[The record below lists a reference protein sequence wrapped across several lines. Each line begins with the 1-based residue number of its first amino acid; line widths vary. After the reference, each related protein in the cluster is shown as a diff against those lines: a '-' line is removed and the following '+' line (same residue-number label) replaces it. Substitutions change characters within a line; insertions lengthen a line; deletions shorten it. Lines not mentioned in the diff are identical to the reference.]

1 MGGGALRVVLAHQL
15 PEGAAVVGMAQ
26 VAKLVDAHIVLNACG
41 GANQPPVELD
51 TCARAT
57 YAPKGFGAGKA
68 DGGGDELQALA
79 VGGEFGQQGGMGSL
93 KQVLAQQIALL
104 GGVGLL
110 RQPEKA
116 LTVAAF
122 YLGDGGGAQGV
133 GGTCKQDAGRQ
144 GFRLPCQRG
153 VGLLQDADKRGFV
166 VAQPVLQL
174 GRAEPFGD
182 AEVEAAGI
190 AGADDDVALGVA
202 FDV

>member
-1 MGGGALRVVLAHQL
+1 MALHQL
-15 PEGAAVVGMAQ
+15 PKGAAVVGVAQ
-26 VAKLVDAHIVLNACG
+26 VAEFVDAHIILYAFG

-51 TCARAT
+51 ACAGAA

-79 VGGEFGQQGGMGSL
+79 VGGELGQQGSMGSL

-116 LTVAAF
+116 LAVAAF

-133 GGTCKQDAGRQ
+133 GFACKQDAGR
-144 GFRLPCQRG
+144 
-153 VGLLQDADKRGFV
+153 
-166 VAQPVLQL
+166 
-174 GRAEPFGD
+174 
-182 AEVEAAGI
+182 
-190 AGADDDVALGVA
+190 
-202 FDV
+202 